1 MEYRD
6 HAGGTEAAEVEEAM
20 KKNETVKACRKCG
33 RLIGIIDRGLYRKV
47 VVDASGFEI
56 VPDDAGEEF
65 IRIDGSKV
73 RARVLERY
81 DDDTAVCEYAYR
93 PHRCQG

>member
-1 MEYRD
+1 MEHRD
-6 HAGGTEAAEVEEAM
+6 IAGGTETAEVEEDM

-81 DDDTAVCEYAYR
+81 DDETAVCEYAYR